1 MKHTFNW
8 LHVKAV
14 FIKEALDAVRDRRSL
29 MAVGGYVLMGP
40 VMIWLSFTAVIERES
55 VATTLEVAAQNAD
68 ALPGLTEAL
77 AASDI
82 KLVPTD
88 DAQAV
93 VADGEDQQIGLRAP
107 SDALANLQAGKPVRV
122 ELILD
127 ESDNGARQ
135 KRRRLQ
141 QALAAWSQE
150 LTTLRVIARGVSPSI
165 LQPLNIQTVD
175 LSTSAERA
183 ALLLGAFQIFLLIA
197 AFVGAMNVVIDMV
210 AGERERHSL
219 EILLAQPVGALS
231 VLSGKWLVATAFGAL
246 CAVLTTIA
254 LALII
259 PRLPIA
265 ELGIAHTPTVG
276 AYVLMAVVA
285 AALAPFATGLQMV
298 AASFARTFKEA
309 QTYLS
314 ISFILPMLVAMG
326 IQMLQPDPQAW
337 MTVTPMVAQQ
347 QLLEQILREQWPS
360 IGDYVVGLGPS
371 LLIGLG
377 LMWLAAR
384 LHQREQILQ
393 TA

>member
-1 MKHTFNW
+1 MTAFFNW
-8 LHVKAV
+8 RQVKAV
-14 FIKEALDAVRDRRSL
+14 FIKEGLDAVRDRRSL
-29 MAVGGYVLMGP
+29 LAVAGYVLMGP
-40 VMIWLSFTAVIERES
+40 VLIWISFTAITERES
-55 VATTLEVAAQNAD
+55 VATTLEVAAQGTD
-68 ALPGLTEAL
+68 ALPGLATAL
-77 AASDI
+77 AAQDI
-82 KLVPTD
+82 QLVPKD

-93 VADGEDQQIGLRAP
+93 VADGSELQIGLRVP
-107 SDALANLQAGKPVRV
+107 DDAVDDLQAGKPVRV
-122 ELILD
+122 EMILD
-127 ESDNGARQ
+127 ESDNGARRKQ
-135 KRRRLQ
+135 RRLQ
-141 QALAAWSQE
+141 QALGAWSQE
-150 LTTLRVIARGVSPSI
+150 LATLRVIARGVSSSL
-165 LQPLNIQTVD
+165 LQPLDVQTVD

-183 ALLLGAFQIFLLIA
+183 ALLLGSFQIFLLIA

-246 CAVLTTIA
+246 CGILTTVA
-254 LALII
+254 LAMII

-265 ELGIAHTPTVG
+265 ELGIAHTPGIG
-276 AYVLMAVVA
+276 AYALMALVA

-314 ISFILPMLVAMG
+314 ISFILPMFVAMG

-337 MTVTPMVAQQ
+337 MEITPMVAQQ

-360 IGDYVVGLGPS
+360 LGDYVLGLGPS
-371 LLIGLG
+371 LLIGLA
-377 LMWLAAR
+377 LMWVAAR